1 VLSGGRQWPA
11 ERVPS
16 AWRRLHLPRSSRGGA
31 VASGAAHASRAG
43 GGRGAARR
51 AQDAKLNAGG
61 LLGGCTLEYLRLAA
75 VLQAGEPVLSLLRG
89 IWFGLW

>member
-1 VLSGGRQWPA
+1 MRPA
-11 ERVPS
+11 FAVIMEKDAR
-16 AWRRLHLPRSSRGGA
+16 ALRGA
-31 VASGAAHASRAG
+31 RPMRCAAG

-75 VLQAGEPVLSLLRG
+75 VLQAGEPELSLLRG